1 VTAARL
7 SFLNVDSFTADEAP
21 PPPPV
26 FTPLP
31 ARSPFLSVYETD
43 GEDPASV
50 PLREAF
56 ATLVDRLHDDEF
68 EESLAAVHA
77 DGRAFHDAQLAAGVS
92 REQADRRLHQYFEP
106 LMRETAAM
114 VDAIGA
120 RFVPQEASG
129 LVDHEVRSFVEGYA
143 PREPLA
149 PAFENLFGSLF
160 KKVGGLVSSVA
171 GKALSGLQHLALGP
185 FLKLLKPRLLGFL
198 KAIAARVIGR
208 LPAPVQPA
216 ARLLARRLGLP
227 LADPAPTGEA
237 VPSSGESSD
246 ESADEVD
253 ALSQQFLDEQLA
265 GTVFARDDGEV
276 EYEAAAYGAA
286 ATETP
291 VYAELEDAR
300 ERFIEALPALKE
312 GESPAPALEQF
323 LPALMPA
330 MRIASKVIGKH
341 RFVRVIA
348 KVLTP
353 LIARLIDPA
362 QAEPLSRAIAD
373 AGLSLL
379 GMEVPEGEQQQL
391 APPAIAATV
400 EETMSRLADLP
411 GEMLDNDEL
420 LEAFTLESFE
430 AAAAANLPALFS
442 SEVYQRR
449 PELLEGGVEAPWVMM
464 PLLRGPRRYKRCARA
479 FAVRLSPY
487 MAAEVETFEGAP
499 LADFVQDQLGV
510 DDAGELEAEL
520 HLYEALPGTT
530 LADIARGERET
541 LGPGYA
547 DEVNMEQLQPL
558 TRRAAAVL
566 LGRPGLGRYWRPAS
580 RYRPLRGGERF
591 YALRLPNAARVG
603 RRRRPLHVR
612 LVLDAVRDEARV
624 CVFLSEAKAQRL
636 AVRLRQQGH
645 AGAIA
650 ASFDRWIA
658 PRLVHLLTGHAR
670 HRLRIVHAGTQ
681 PGQTPAMQAQ
691 RLAPSMARP
700 FAEQLR
706 GWLVQGFTDAMKTQ
720 LPQIIAAIE
729 HPSQGVTLRFVIDK
743 PAGLKALADGAVGAA
758 ATASAAAASGAP
770 APMPAT
776 VPDAAPAAEPAA
788 ASAAA
793 HDAVPAAAAVPATA
807 PEPAHEAALAPNVR
821 VQVSPGHRCA

>member
-21 PPPPV
+21 PPPPPV
-26 FTPLP
+26 FTALP

-43 GEDPASV
+43 GEDPATV

-56 ATLVDRLHDDEF
+56 ATLVDRLYDDEF

-114 VDAIGA
+114 VDAIGT
-120 RFVPQEASG
+120 RFVPQEAGG
-129 LVDHEVRSFVEGYA
+129 LVDHEVRSFVEGYT

-149 PAFENLFGSLF
+149 PAFENLFGKVF
-160 KKVGGLVSSVA
+160 KKVGGLVSAVA

-198 KAIAARVIGR
+198 KAMAARVIGR

-227 LADPAPTGEA
+227 LADPARTPA
-237 VPSSGESSD
+237 ASESSD

-265 GTVFARDDGEV
+265 GTLFARDDGEV
-276 EYEAAAYGAA
+276 EYESAAYGAA
-286 ATETP
+286 AIETP
-291 VYAELEDAR
+291 VVAELEDAR

-312 GESPAPALEQF
+312 GESPGPALEQF
-323 LPALMPA
+323 LPAIMPA

-362 QAEPLSRAIAD
+362 QAEPLARAIAD

-379 GMEVPEGEQQQL
+379 GMEAPEGEQQNL
-391 APPAIAATV
+391 AAPAIAATV
-400 EETMSRLADLP
+400 EETMARLADLP

-442 SEVYQRR
+442 SETYQRR

-479 FAVRLSPY
+479 FPIRLSPY

-591 YALRLPNAARVG
+591 YALRLRNAARMG

-624 CVFLSEAKAQRL
+624 CVYLSEVKAQRL

-650 ASFDRWIA
+650 ASFHRWIA

-691 RLAPSMARP
+691 RLAPAMARP

-706 GWLVQGFTDAMKTQ
+706 GWLVQGFADAMKNQ

-729 HPSQGVTLRFVIDK
+729 HPSQGVTLRFTIDK
-743 PAGLKALADGAVGAA
+743 PPGLKALADSAVGAA
-758 ATASAAAASGAP
+758 SAATSGAATTDAQGGAP
-770 APMPAT
+770 APMPAAPPT
-776 VPDAAPAAEPAA
+776 AAPAAEPAA
-788 ASAAA
+788 AA
-793 HDAVPAAAAVPATA
+793 DAAAAPTPAPA
-807 PEPAHEAALAPNVR
+807 PAASPEPAHEAALASNVR
-821 VQVSPGHRCA
+821 VEVSPGHRCA

>member
-21 PPPPV
+21 PPPPPV
-26 FTPLP
+26 FNALP

-43 GEDPASV
+43 GEDPANV

-129 LVDHEVRSFVEGYA
+129 LVDQEVRSFVEGYS
-143 PREPLA
+143 PSEPLA

-171 GKALSGLQHLALGP
+171 GKTLSGLQHLALGP

-227 LADPAPTGEA
+227 LAEA
-237 VPSSGESSD
+237 AQAGQSGESSD

-265 GTVFARDDGEV
+265 GTLFTRDDGEV
-276 EYEAAAYGAA
+276 EYESAAYGTA

-312 GESPAPALEQF
+312 GESPGPALEQF

-362 QAEPLSRAIAD
+362 QAEPLARAIAD
-373 AGLSLL
+373 AGLTLL

-411 GEMLDNDEL
+411 SEMLDNDEL

-442 SEVYQRR
+442 SETYQRR

-479 FAVRLSPY
+479 FPVRLSPY

-591 YALRLPNAARVG
+591 YALRLRNAARMA

-624 CVFLSEAKAQRL
+624 CVYLSEVKAQRL

-645 AGAIA
+645 AGSIA

-670 HRLRIVHAGTQ
+670 HRMRIVHAGTQ
-681 PGQTPAMQAQ
+681 PGQTPATQAQ
-691 RLAPSMARP
+691 RLTPSMARP

-706 GWLVQGFTDAMKTQ
+706 GWLVQGFADAMKTQ
-720 LPQIIAAIE
+720 LPQILAAIE

-758 ATASAAAASGAP
+758 SPAAASGAP
-770 APMPAT
+770 APMPMPAAAH
-776 VPDAAPAAEPAA
+776 DAAPAAAA
-788 ASAAA
+788 A
-793 HDAVPAAAAVPATA
+793 PVPATA

-821 VQVSPGHRCA
+821 VEVSPGHRCA